1 LENQGIRVTGDMSIG
16 ENIKNLREE
25 KGISQKVLAEAIGSG
40 ENTVSGWEKNKNS
53 PPGDKIVAMAKFFG
67 CSTDQIL
74 LDESDRNVSEDMKA
88 LFRRYNELDE
98 LLKPMARNIMNG
110 MLGSLE
116 MSYQWEMF
124 ETIMNRKIA
133 FPMPQKGTDADPI
146 RKEDFTPP
154 PPRERSKPR
163 KD

>member
-1 LENQGIRVTGDMSIG
+1 MSIG

-88 LFRRYNELDE
+88 LFRRYNELNQSI
-98 LLKPMARNIMNG
+98 KPMARNIING
-110 MLGSLE
+110 ILGSLE
-116 MSYQWEMF
+116 MTNAWKLSEH
-124 ETIMNRKIA
+124 
-133 FPMPQKGTDADPI
+133 ADRRPKEPI
-146 RKEDFTPP
+146 SGKEY
-154 PPRERSKPR
+154 ELHPR
-163 KD
+163 KDRGKPR